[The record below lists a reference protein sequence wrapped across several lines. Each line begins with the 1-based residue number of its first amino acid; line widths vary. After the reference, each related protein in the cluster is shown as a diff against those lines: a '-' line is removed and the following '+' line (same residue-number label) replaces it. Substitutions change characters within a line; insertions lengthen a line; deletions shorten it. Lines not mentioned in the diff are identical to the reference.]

1 MRRARAVTSRKRV
14 ILMVSFA
21 RAVGILFVLALLAI
35 PFAAVPQQL
44 PAPVEESVAPGV
56 STIYYAGQT
65 LRFTTDVP
73 LKVFLSAVAPDRIF
87 LKFRAP
93 ASYVPG
99 GSSTSA
105 VVEVYW
111 ENWSNEIYEGPP
123 PTTPPWEGILLT
135 EGGFTEK

>member
-1 MRRARAVTSRKRV
+1 
-14 ILMVSFA
+14 MVSFA

-73 LKVFLSAVAPDRIF
+73 LKVFLSAVAPDRVF

>member
-1 MRRARAVTSRKRV
+1 MAT
-14 ILMVSFA
+14 FA
-21 RAVGILFVLALLAI
+21 RAVGITLVLALLVF

-44 PAPVEESVAPGV
+44 PIPAEESVAPGV
-56 STIYYAGQT
+56 STIYYAGQA

-73 LKVFLSAVAPDRIF
+73 LKVFLSAISPTRIL

-93 ASYVPG
+93 SSYVPG

-105 VVEVYW
+105 KVEVYW